1 MKTLDTLPETGLDH
15 VGIFGHDLNTLAAV
29 YERLGFQLTPVSQH
43 ARPAAPGEPATL
55 RGTGNRCAM
64 LQRGYIELLGV
75 LDPTLDTLGVPE
87 ALARHAGMHIV
98 AFDVEEI
105 ERTIAGLKS
114 AGIPH
119 TLTYLERDINTLE
132 GTGRAKFTQIKPEAA
147 RFPEG
152 RIFMLR
158 HETRS
163 LLWQPRYLSHPNT
176 ATRLREVVMAVPDAT
191 EAAARYA
198 RYLGAQAM
206 TEPGRARFTLAQ
218 DTALSLLEPARLAEQ
233 FPAVEPTAL
242 PMPVAMVVEVQSLAS
257 AKTHLEGQGVEAV
270 HHGQRLHV
278 APEAA
283 AGVALVFEQAPP
295 VRALAP

>member
-1 MKTLDTLPETGLDH
+1 
-15 VGIFGHDLNTLAAV
+15 
-29 YERLGFQLTPVSQH
+29 
-43 ARPAAPGEPATL
+43 
-55 RGTGNRCAM
+55 
-64 LQRGYIELLGV
+64 
-75 LDPTLDTLGVPE
+75 
-87 ALARHAGMHIV
+87 
-98 AFDVEEI
+98 
-105 ERTIAGLKS
+105 
-114 AGIPH
+114 
-119 TLTYLERDINTLE
+119 
-132 GTGRAKFTQIKPEAA
+132 
-147 RFPEG
+147 
-152 RIFMLR
+152 
-158 HETRS
+158 
-163 LLWQPRYLSHPNT
+163 
-176 ATRLREVVMAVPDAT
+176 DAT

-295 VRALAP
+295 VRALAPCFQPGCRHLFRRTVLRPHFRRRRCHPVLQNR